1 MIVLD
6 ASAAV
11 DVLLGLEPQ
20 ASWVEEQLL
29 GAGGS
34 LHAPHVIDVEVAA
47 GIRRRLSNRTV
58 SESRARRALDD
69 FRDLRMVRYPHTVL
83 LERVWQLRRNLA
95 PADATYVALAEAL
108 DAPLVTTD
116 ERLGRAPG
124 HRARVQAFP
133 AV

>member
-6 ASAAV
+6 AAAV
-11 DVLLGLEPQ
+11 LDQLLGREPR
-20 ASWVEEQLL
+20 ASWVDGLVARSGQ
-29 GAGGS
+29 S
-34 LHAPHVIDVEVAA
+34 LHAPHVIDIEVANA
-47 GIRRRLSNRTV
+47 LRRYVLMGEA
-58 SESRARRALDD
+58 SEARGRRALAA
-69 FRDLRMVRYPHTVL
+69 FLALRLKRYPHTAL
-83 LERVWQLRRNLA
+83 LERIWELRGSLTA
-95 PADATYVALAEAL
+95 SDAAYVALAEAL